1 MSDYDIIVVYTNL
14 GVLLE
19 CNGTTVLIY
28 YNVFVEAEPLPTPII
43 VVYTNLGVLLVSNGT
58 SVLIYYNVFV

>member
-1 MSDYDIIVVYTNL
+1 MRNHVVQDMSDYDMADLSERFNRL
-14 GVLLE
+14 SL
-19 CNGTTVLIY
+19 
-28 YNVFVEAEPLPTPII
+28 VEAEPLPTPII